1 MEMGEGFL
9 EEEIFKQ
16 RQEREVGVYH
26 MNKRG
31 KKMQGRRKSMNKCQ
45 EARENKKLKNVQN
58 DWSTEY
64 IRRLGE
70 IRLERKSGARLLKNY
85 IKGLRAVGC

>member
-1 MEMGEGFL
+1 MGEGFL

-31 KKMQGRRKSMNKCQ
+31 KKMQDRRKSMNKCQ
-45 EARENKKLKNVQN
+45 VARENKKLKNVQN
-58 DWSTEY
+58 DW
-64 IRRLGE
+64 LGE
-70 IRLERKSGARLLKNY
+70 IRQEWKSGARLLKNY
-85 IKGLRAVGC
+85 IKGLRAVGY